1 MTTLTSWNIK
11 DIRTILE
18 SGQFNTE
25 FYTTTYPETQAT
37 GLDPI
42 IHYVL
47 FGCYEQKNPNELF
60 NTEIYKNLLNAVIQK
75 EENPFAHYL
84 RNNKNTYF
92 FEKGLLQSYSHKI
105 LTQCYNKF
113 ENYTFFSPDYYRK
126 INPAL
131 TFSGISP
138 TRHALLYG
146 IGEGRDVLCPYNIAQ
161 YFGRECKKPTTYTPN
176 TTSIVGNLPQTV
188 GVFYHSAGNCF
199 IHELAELL
207 QDYLKKAGLSA
218 QLMTEKTPLS
228 DKPDLCIFCAPHEF
242 FFLEGCEHWKQEH
255 ILEQAIMFNTEQPQT
270 LWFTRGL
277 IYCLMSAGVI
287 DICVQNLQAFADIG
301 LTVFHFDPIPTIQ
314 KARLKPADK
323 KHPFFRVLPDAAQSG
338 STPLKPIAERA
349 IDVSFFGNSSA
360 NREKFFARQAA
371 FFSDYACFLYY
382 RKADGPLTTQGQYD
396 ILARLPRYVAENS
409 KILLNVH
416 RDDNHFFE
424 WHRIVSQGMASGAV
438 VVTEECFPH
447 PLYKV
452 GEHYMVESSRH
463 IPNLIEWLLN
473 TSDGEKESRRIQKNA
488 FRIFA
493 NTSLRQVKNHDL
505 LCYISSV
512 WTTTL

>member
-1 MTTLTSWNIK
+1 MTTLTSWNTK

-25 FYTTTYPETQAT
+25 FYTSTYPETQTT

-47 FGCYEQKNPNELF
+47 FGCHEKKNPNEFF
-60 NTEIYKNLLNAVIQK
+60 NTEIYKNLFHAVIKK

-84 RNNKNTYF
+84 RNNESTHF
-92 FEKGLLQSYSHKI
+92 FEKGLLQNYSHEM
-105 LTQCYNKF
+105 LTKCYTKF
-113 ENYTFFSPDYYRK
+113 KDYAFFSPDYYRTV
-126 INPAL
+126 NPTL
-131 TFSGISP
+131 KFSGISP

-146 IGEGRDVLCPYNIAQ
+146 IGEGRDILCPYNMAQ
-161 YFGRECKKPTTYTPN
+161 YFGRECKKPTAYKPD
-176 TTSIVGNLPQTV
+176 TTRTVGDLPQTV
-188 GVFYHSAGNCF
+188 GVFYHSAGNSF

-207 QDYLKKAGLSA
+207 QDYLSQAGLTA
-218 QLMTEKTPLS
+218 HLMTEKTPLS

-242 FFLEGCEHWKQEH
+242 FFLEGSEHWKQDH

-301 LTVFHFDPIPTIQ
+301 LNVFHFDPIPKVQ

-323 KHPFFRVLPDAAQSG
+323 THPFFRVLPDAAQSG

-360 NREKFFARQAA
+360 NREKFFARQAS
-371 FFSDYACFLYY
+371 FFSDYTCFLYY
-382 RKADGPLTTQGQYD
+382 RKTDGPLTTEGQYD

-409 KILLNVH
+409 KIFLNVH

-424 WHRIVSQGMASGAV
+424 WHRIARQGMASGAV

-447 PLYKV
+447 PLYKN
-452 GEHYMVESSRH
+452 GEHYLVESGRH
-463 IPNLIEWLLN
+463 MPNLIEWLLN
-473 TSDGEKESRRIQKNA
+473 TPDGEKESRRIQKNA

-493 NTSLRQVKNHDL
+493 NTSLRQTKNHDL

-512 WTTTL
+512 WSATP